1 MKELARML
9 EQHRLGFHLTET
21 MSGTHEF
28 VNKAGPDGEHPMKF
42 TVTWGTKHLSE
53 WLNPLSHQ
61 FMSNYLQGHISVGA
75 LVDDAPCHGT
85 LDLRYFQEAALRYTI
100 FFKGD
105 DGTAYKYV
113 GEKVN
118 LRPWNLHRTHTT
130 CYGTITNL
138 NSNVEISRSILHFRL
153 DTAPSFLA
161 SFRLG

>member
-1 MKELARML
+1 MNELIKML

-28 VNKAGPDGEHPMKF
+28 VNNAGPEGEHRMKF
-42 TVTWGTKHLSE
+42 VVTWGTKHLSN
-53 WLNPLSHQ
+53 WLNPLSSG
-61 FMSNYLQGHISVGA
+61 FMSNYLEGRIWVGG
-75 LVDDAPCHGT
+75 LVQDAPCHGT
-85 LDLRYFQEAALRYTI
+85 LDLRYFKDATLCYTI

-105 DGTAYKYV
+105 DGTPYRYV

-130 CYGTITNL
+130 CYGTITDL
-138 NSNVEISRSILHFRL
+138 DSNKEISRSILYFRL